1 MRATK
6 SVVLKG
12 VCRVQQEKWIQKIRA
27 GDQTAFQD
35 FYDSYAGP
43 AIRTASAITRNRE
56 MAKDAV
62 QETFIRVYR
71 QIDSFNSELPF
82 DPWFYR
88 ILTNECLRLLKK
100 ETPLS
105 NIETV
110 ENDPSLAEESFDQLT
125 ELYDV
130 IQALDDSHRIPLIL
144 KYIKG
149 FSEKEI
155 ADILGLNQNTVK
167 SRLFKGRKRLK
178 EQLEPTREEDMS

>member
-1 MRATK
+1 M
-6 SVVLKG
+6 
-12 VCRVQQEKWIQKIRA
+12 QEKWVRKIRA
-27 GDQTAFQD
+27 GDQAAFRQ
-35 FYDSYAGP
+35 FYEAYAGT

-71 QIDSFNSELPF
+71 QIGSYNPTLPF

-88 ILTNECLRLLKK
+88 ILTNECLRLLKR
-100 ETPLS
+100 ESPLL
-105 NIETV
+105 NIDSI
-110 ENDPSLAEESFDQLT
+110 ENEPSLAEKSFEQLT
-125 ELYDV
+125 ELYDI
-130 IQALDDSHRIPLIL
+130 IQALDDSIRIPLIL
-144 KYIKG
+144 KYSKG

-178 EQLEPTREEDMS
+178 EQLQSIREEDLS

>member
-1 MRATK
+1 M
-6 SVVLKG
+6 L
-12 VCRVQQEKWIQKIRA
+12 QEKWVRKIRA
-27 GDQTAFQD
+27 GNQAAFRQ
-35 FYDSYAGP
+35 FYEAYANP

-71 QIDSFNSELPF
+71 QIGSYNSALPF

-88 ILTNECLRLLKK
+88 ILTNECLRLMKK
-100 ETPLS
+100 ESPLF
-105 NIETV
+105 TV
-110 ENDPSLAEESFDQLT
+110 ETLDNDPSIAVESFDQLT

-178 EQLEPTREEDMS
+178 EQLEPTREEDMC

>member
-1 MRATK
+1 M
-6 SVVLKG
+6 
-12 VCRVQQEKWIQKIRA
+12 QQELWVRKIQA
-27 GDQTAFQD
+27 GDQAAFRQ
-35 FYDSYAGP
+35 FYEAYAGP

-71 QIDSFNSELPF
+71 QIGSYNQALPF

-88 ILTNECLRLLKK
+88 ILTNECLRLMKK
-100 ETPLS
+100 ESPLS
-105 NIETV
+105 NIESV
-110 ENDPSLAEESFDQLT
+110 ENDPSLSEESFDQLT

-155 ADILGLNQNTVK
+155 AGILGLNQNTVK

-178 EQLEPTREEDMS
+178 DQLEPTREEDKS

>member
-1 MRATK
+1 METND
-6 SVVLKG
+6 
-12 VCRVQQEKWIQKIRA
+12 WIQKIQA
-27 GDQTAFQD
+27 GDKESFRL
-35 FYDSYAGP
+35 FYEAYADY

-71 QIDSFNSELPF
+71 QIHSYQPELPF

-100 ETPLS
+100 EAPLS
-105 NIETV
+105 KFEHPDL
-110 ENDPSLAEESFDQLT
+110 ENDPALAEQSFDHLAD
-125 ELYDV
+125 LYDT
-130 IQALDDSHRIPLIL
+130 IQSLDDAHRIPLIL

-149 FSEKEI
+149 FTEKEI
-155 ADILGLNQNTVK
+155 ADILGLNHNTVK

-178 EQLEPTREEDMS
+178 KQLNIEEDE